1 MMSALLGLFAIL
13 SKRRSSSAPLKIRMA
28 AALSLLRSTLASTS
42 PVCAMTKADVD
53 AAIAVIDRRRLRLW
67 DTRAFIRSDGFQS

>member
-1 MMSALLGLFAIL
+1 
-13 SKRRSSSAPLKIRMA
+13 
-28 AALSLLRSTLASTS
+28 
-42 PVCAMTKADVD
+42 VCAMTKADVD